1 MPQIL
6 TGGLRRLWFRRP
18 RPNPDATV
26 RLVCFPHGGGGASA
40 YHRWAE
46 HMPATVELLA
56 VQYPGHEDRVLERC
70 VTDMDT
76 LVHRVCH
83 GLDALLDRRLALFGH
98 SMGAA
103 VAYEVAK
110 RLEAGARRSA
120 DWLFVSGLAAPHRRP
135 PDGLDLDDDESL
147 IAGVRGLGGT
157 DELVLEDREL
167 RDLVL
172 DPLRVDSRLIEEY
185 RACVRVGPRLRA
197 PIAAFIGDADDRVST
212 AQAEAWGDLTA
223 GGFSLRVFPGG
234 HFYLLE
240 HREALLAELTSRLP
254 DGRPE

>member
-1 MPQIL
+1 MPQVL

-18 RPNPDATV
+18 RPNPGATV

-40 YHRWAE
+40 YHGWAE
-46 HMPATVELLA
+46 RMPATVELLA

-76 LVHRVCH
+76 LVHRVCI
-83 GLDALLDRRLALFGH
+83 GLEAVRDRPAALFGH

-110 RLEAGARRSA
+110 RLEASGRRPGA
-120 DWLFVSGLAAPHRRP
+120 LFVSGLAAPHRRP

-147 IAGVRGLGGT
+147 MADVRGLGGT
-157 DELVLEDREL
+157 DALVLDDREL

-172 DPLRVDSRLIEEY
+172 DPLRADCRLIEEY
-185 RACVRVGPRLRA
+185 RRRPDVGTRLRA
-197 PIAAFIGDADDRVST
+197 PIAAFIGSDDDRVSL
-212 AQAEAWGDLTA
+212 AQAEAWADLTT

-240 HREALLAELTSRLP
+240 HRDALLAELIRRL
-254 DGRPE
+254 